1 MSCQKLGF
9 LDFGGSLLVFSTNL
23 NLLYLLYLMVL
34 RYYPLHLRR
43 QNCFLK
49 AFLRTLILIT
59 LVFLSLPASCSRAN
73 LKQHN
78 ILVSRKLVQ
87 KVMTYFDSFKSS
99 GPDCIPVM
107 DLKNWTW
114 TFIHISWILKYMFKG
129 ILFSRLLESLICEKC
144 LYLTMLVRD
153 LPLNTTT
160 L

>member
-9 LDFGGSLLVFSTNL
+9 LDFGDSLLVFSTNL

-59 LVFLSLPASCSRAN
+59 LVFLSLPAFCSRAN
-73 LKQHN
+73 LKQHD

-87 KVMTYFDSFKSS
+87 KVMTDFDSFKSS
-99 GPDCIPVM
+99 GPDDCIPVM
-107 DLKNWTW
+107 DLKN
-114 TFIHISWILKYMFKG
+114 SEPELSYILAEFCNICLK
-129 ILFSRLLESLICEKC
+129 ESYFPVCWKVSS
-144 LYLTMLVRD
+144 VRSACI
-153 LPLNTTT
+153 
-160 L
+160 